1 MDPSMDLGGLLFP
14 YICLSLYMSNVP
26 EVGFYS
32 GFVRVIYVFL
42 SLYFWVF

>member
-1 MDPSMDLGGLLFP
+1 MDPSMDLGGLLSP
-14 YICLSLYMSNVP
+14 YMSNVP

-42 SLYFWVF
+42 SLYF